1 VASPVSDD
9 PSGQLIELMQLFVK
23 GQQEFREEISDWQ
36 RNIEVNLDPRKAK
49 KAIDV
54 ATQVTSGGGIR

>member
-1 VASPVSDD
+1 MLERLAHSH
-9 PSGQLIELMQLFVK
+9 E
-23 GQQEFREEISDWQ
+23 ECRNEISDWQ

-54 ATQVTSGGGIR
+54 ATQVQSGGIR